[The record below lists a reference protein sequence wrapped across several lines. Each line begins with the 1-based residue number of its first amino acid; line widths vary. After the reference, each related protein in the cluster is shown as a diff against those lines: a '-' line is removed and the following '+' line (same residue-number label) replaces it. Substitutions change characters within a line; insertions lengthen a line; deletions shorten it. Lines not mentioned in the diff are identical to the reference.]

1 MEIGFSCF
9 CIFILVNYNN
19 LKHLSYMTPA
29 TSINDGLNSIV
40 IEYYLIKADQEKQI
54 YSESN

>member
-19 LKHLSYMTPA
+19 LKRLSYMTPA
-29 TSINDGLNSIV
+29 TSINGGLNSIV
-40 IEYYLIKADQEKQI
+40 IEYSFYKGRSGKTDLLR
-54 YSESN
+54 N